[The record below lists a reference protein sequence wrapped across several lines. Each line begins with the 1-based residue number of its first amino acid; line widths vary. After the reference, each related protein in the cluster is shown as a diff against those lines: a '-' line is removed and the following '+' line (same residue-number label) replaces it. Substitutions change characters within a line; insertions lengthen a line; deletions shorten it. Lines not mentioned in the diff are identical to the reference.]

1 MKIAVVGTRGFP
13 GVQGGVEAHCEY
25 LYPYLA
31 EKGYDVAVFTRKP
44 YVTSGESSYKGVSL
58 IPIACPQN
66 KYFETFVH
74 TFRGVIHARKLNP
87 DILHIHAIGPS
98 LFTPLARLLGMR
110 VVVTHH
116 GENYKHMKWGFWSKL
131 FLRFCEAMGMLFANR
146 IIAISEPVALSIKKK
161 FHRHVFVI
169 PNGVQIYEH
178 SDDVSELVKF
188 GLESHKYIL
197 AVGRL
202 VPEKGLHVLID
213 AFSKLNTEGWKLVIV
228 GNADHED
235 RYSRTLKEKAEENK
249 KIVLTGFLKRQSLQK
264 FYSHAGLFVI
274 PSFYEGMPISL
285 LEAMS
290 FGLPC
295 IATAIPANKNVGLS
309 EDNFFK
315 TGDSDAL
322 AARMKEF
329 INRPFQGEDAKKQ
342 INLVAER
349 YNWEKIAEETMRI
362 YGSVINSQLKVVVLG
377 TRGFPNVQG
386 GVEKHCEEL
395 YPRLA
400 RLGCDVTVITRAP
413 YIPEGNRVR
422 AWNGVKFI
430 HRWCPKIK
438 SFEAITH
445 TLIGVIEARRLCPDL
460 LHIHAVGPSFL
471 TPVAKLLGMNV
482 IVTNHGPDYERAKWG
497 KIAKIVLRL
506 GERCGVN
513 YSRAIITI
521 SKGVRAHI
529 KQIYKKDAMLIPNG
543 VNIPLAVPPGQE
555 LEKCGLKPGEY
566 IFTACRFVP
575 EKGLHDLLNAYSTIK
590 NPTFKLVIAGDADHE
605 TDYSRE
611 IKKRASEINGV
622 VLTGFVSGRRL
633 GELFSNAGLFV
644 LPSYYEGLPIALLEA
659 LSYKLP
665 VLVSDIPQHREIP
678 LPESRYFQLGNIE
691 DLADALIRNISAGI
705 SSNEQKANIALLK
718 EDYNWDTIATKTL
731 SAYRTAIEAGR

>member
-13 GVQGGVEAHCEY
+13 DVQGGVEAHCEY

-31 EKGYDVAVFTRKP
+31 EKGCDITVFTRKP
-44 YVTSGESSYKGVSL
+44 YVASGTNTYKGVSL
-58 IPIACPQN
+58 VPIACPQS

-74 TFRGVIHARKLNP
+74 TLKGVIHARKLSP

-98 LFTPLARLLGMR
+98 LFTPLARLLGMP

-116 GENYKHMKWGFWSKL
+116 GENYRHMKWGFWAKL

-146 IIAISEPVALSIKKK
+146 IIAISEPIALSIRKKY
-161 FHRHVFVI
+161 HRSLYVI
-169 PNGVQIYEH
+169 PNGVQILER
-178 SDDVSELVKF
+178 SDDVRELVKF

-213 AFSKLNTEGWKLVIV
+213 AFSKLNIEDWKLVIV
-228 GNADHED
+228 GNADHAD
-235 RYSRTLKEKAEENK
+235 RYSRTLKGKAEENK
-249 KIVLTGFLKRQSLQK
+249 QIVLTGFLNRQSLQK

-290 FGLPC
+290 FGLAC
-295 IATAIPANKNVGLS
+295 IASDIPANKNIGLS

-315 TGDSDAL
+315 AGDSSAL
-322 AARMKEF
+322 AAKMKQF
-329 INRPFQGEDAKKQ
+329 ISRPSQGEDAKKQ

-349 YNWEKIAEETMRI
+349 YNWGKIAENTMRV
-362 YGSVINSQLKVVVLG
+362 YDSVINPQLKIVVLG

-386 GVEKHCEEL
+386 GVERHCEEL

-400 RLGCDVTVITRAP
+400 KLGCDVTVITRAP
-413 YIPEGNRVR
+413 YIQAGNRVS
-422 AWNGVKFI
+422 AWNGVKFV

-438 SFEAITH
+438 SFEAIIH
-445 TLIGVIEARRLCPDL
+445 TLIGVIDARRLSPDL
-460 LHIHAVGPSFL
+460 LHIHAVGPSLL
-471 TPVAKLLGMNV
+471 TPVAKLLGMRV

-497 KIAKIVLRL
+497 KIAKKVLRL
-506 GERCGVN
+506 GERCGVK
-513 YSRAIITI
+513 YSRTIITI
-521 SKGVRAHI
+521 SKGIRAHI
-529 KQIYKKDAMLIPNG
+529 KQIYKKDAVLIPNG
-543 VNIPLAVPPGQE
+543 VNIPLNLPPGQE
-555 LEKCGLKPGEY
+555 LEKWGLKPGEY

-605 TDYSRE
+605 TDYSRD
-611 IKKRASEINGV
+611 IKKIASEINGV

-665 VLVSDIPQHREIP
+665 VLVSDIPQHRELP
-678 LPESRYFQLGNIE
+678 LTESRYFQLGNIE
-691 DLADALIRNISAGI
+691 DFADALIRNISLGI
-705 SSNEQKANIALLK
+705 SIHEQEANLALLK

-731 SAYRTAIEAGR
+731 SAYRKAIEAGR